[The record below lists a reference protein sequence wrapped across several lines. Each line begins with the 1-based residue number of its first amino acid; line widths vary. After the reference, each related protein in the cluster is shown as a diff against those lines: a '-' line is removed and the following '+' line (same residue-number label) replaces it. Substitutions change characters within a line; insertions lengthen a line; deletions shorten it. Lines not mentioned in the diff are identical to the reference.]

1 MFGHAAEQA
10 IEVDQHSTAPSPTRV
25 ARVGAMWTWAK
36 RRRKASEHAVAEG
49 DLHGSC
55 KAQRLTVAVR
65 FIKKQPFALY
75 WLAPNA
81 TWYGLAVVSWGHWLL
96 RTFHKPWSESE
107 RRFKGGLKRDWTAR
121 LQASVHSPD
130 TVTTEILRD
139 VYELAHRYPNL
150 QHVRIHP
157 VMSASG
163 VIDKYGNDVKG
174 RTSQWGLRL
183 NADDLAEMRKYRER
197 HLYMTNSVRRV
208 YEYKIRHMPMGRL
221 LAQ

>member
-1 MFGHAAEQA
+1 MWSSATWGQGH
-10 IEVDQHSTAPSPTRV
+10 
-25 ARVGAMWTWAK
+25 VGKAK
-36 RRRKASEHAVAEG
+36 V
-49 DLHGSC
+49 
-55 KAQRLTVAVR
+55 
-65 FIKKQPFALY
+65 I
-75 WLAPNA
+75 LA
-81 TWYGLAVVSWGHWLL
+81 WYGLAVVVIGPLAAPFIPEAMEREQAEIQGRTDALL
-96 RTFHKPWSESE
+96 TK
-107 RRFKGGLKRDWTAR
+107 R

-150 QHVRIHP
+150 QHVRIHL

-163 VIDKYGNDVKG
+163 VIDKYGNDVKEDQSMG
-174 RTSQWGLRL
+174 AFDW

>member
-1 MFGHAAEQA
+1 MERERAEIQGRTEA
-10 IEVDQHSTAPSPTRV
+10 
-25 ARVGAMWTWAK
+25 
-36 RRRKASEHAVAEG
+36 
-49 DLHGSC
+49 
-55 KAQRLTVAVR
+55 RLT
-65 FIKKQPFALY
+65 K
-75 WLAPNA
+75 
-81 TWYGLAVVSWGHWLL
+81 
-96 RTFHKPWSESE
+96 
-107 RRFKGGLKRDWTAR
+107 R

-150 QHVRIHP
+150 QHVRIHL

-163 VIDKYGNDVKG
+163 VIDKYGNDVKEDQSMG
-174 RTSQWGLRL
+174 AFDW
-183 NADDLAEMRKYRER
+183 NADDLPEMRKYRER